1 MAPVPGVWAWTAKA
15 KHSRTAKIAG
25 SLKNCISQAPPLE
38 ASMNDGAPAARADRS
53 LEHAKVSP
61 GLFVLTLDEEEDVG
75 RSGGRGPRSRQRRLA
90 ALEGCRI
97 GAIPGQ
103 RARGLGRHRTR
114 DQHGGLA
121 AELGRGEPLP
131 EARRR
136 LRHHLAEP
144 ATAARALDPG
154 HDSGT
159 ARKGRLARRGGPA
172 GDGGSALPSWRGPGG
187 GTARAPENGP
197 LGPRPRTPQE

>member
-25 SLKNCISQAPPLE
+25 SLKNRISQAPPLE

-53 LEHAKVSP
+53 LGHAKVSP

-75 RSGGRGPRSRQRRLA
+75 RSGGRGPRSCQRRLA

-121 AELGRGEPLP
+121 AALGGGGPRP
-131 EARRR
+131 EARRPR
-136 LRHHLAEP
+136 RHPLAEP
-144 ATAARALDPG
+144 AAAARALDPG

-159 ARKGRLARRGGPA
+159 ARKGRLARRGGLA
-172 GDGGSALPSWRGPGG
+172 GGGG
-187 GTARAPENGP
+187 GTDPNPG
-197 LGPRPRTPQE
+197 TPQGET